1 MCILRI
7 GRGSAAEE
15 AAEAG
20 AGAGAGA
27 GAAPAEVQLRHAQI
41 EIEQLQNELRKR
53 KQAKTNKSL
62 EPSDLKVKLNRRG
75 PCKQVGLCY
84 CFLMLILVVWCV
96 VATILAATC
105 LPCRKEEGED

>member
-1 MCILRI
+1 MILPFTPF
-7 GRGSAAEE
+7 GEQVGPGPAADE
-15 AAEAG
+15 AAEPE

-62 EPSDLKVKLNRRG
+62 EPSDLKVTLNRRG
-75 PCKQVGLCY
+75 PRY

-96 VATILAATC
+96 VATITAATC
-105 LPCRKEEGED
+105 CVD